1 MYFDKFD
8 IVEAY
13 HLYYTHHY
21 SGMFDPHY
29 IRRCKMESYFR
40 PSVDHSYE
48 SLTENGQMIYDN
60 LVETKHTYSRK
71 G

>member
-8 IVEAY
+8 IIEAY

-29 IRRCKMESYFR
+29 IRRCEMESYFQ

-48 SLTENGQMIYDN
+48 SLTENGQMI
-60 LVETKHTYSRK
+60 
-71 G
+71 